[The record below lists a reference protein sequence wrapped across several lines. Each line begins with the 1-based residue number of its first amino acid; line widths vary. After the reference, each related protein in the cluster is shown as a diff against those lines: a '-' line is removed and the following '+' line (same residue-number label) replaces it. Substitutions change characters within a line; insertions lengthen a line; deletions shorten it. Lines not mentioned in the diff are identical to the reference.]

1 MKMKKQYIIP
11 VTELIVVNLQDS
23 VLEDLP
29 IGDPSDVG
37 TGMDSNIG
45 SLEIEDDAFDSPTS
59 KSLWD

>member
-1 MKMKKQYIIP
+1 MKKQYIKPI
-11 VTELIVVNLQDS
+11 TELVIVNLQDS
-23 VLEDLP
+23 LLENLP

-45 SLEIEDDAFDSPTS
+45 SLDLEDDEFDKPTS

>member
-1 MKMKKQYIIP
+1 MKKQYITP

-23 VLEDLP
+23 VLENLP
-29 IGDPSDVG
+29 IGEPSDVG

-45 SLEIEDDAFDSPTS
+45 SLDLEDDEFEAPTS

>member
-1 MKMKKQYIIP
+1 MKKQYIKPI
-11 VTELIVVNLQDS
+11 TELVIVNLQDS
-23 VLEDLP
+23 LLENLP

-45 SLEIEDDAFDSPTS
+45 SLDLEDDEFDNPTS

>member
-1 MKMKKQYIIP
+1 MKKQYIIP

-29 IGDPSDVG
+29 IGEPSDVG

-45 SLEIEDDAFDSPTS
+45 SLDLEDDEFDAPTS

>member
-1 MKMKKQYIIP
+1 MKKKYIIP
-11 VTELIVVNLQDS
+11 ITELVVVNLQDS
-23 VLEDLP
+23 LLEDLP

-45 SLEIEDDAFDSPTS
+45 SMDLEDDAYDLPTS

>member
-1 MKMKKQYIIP
+1 MKKQYITP

-45 SLEIEDDAFDSPTS
+45 SFDLEDDEFEAPTS

>member
-1 MKMKKQYIIP
+1 MKKLYIKPI
-11 VTELIVVNLQDS
+11 TELVVVNLQDS

-45 SLEIEDDAFDSPTS
+45 SIDLEEDMDDLPTS

>member
-1 MKMKKQYIIP
+1 MKKQYITP

-23 VLEDLP
+23 VLENLP

-45 SLEIEDDAFDSPTS
+45 SLDLEDDEFEAPTS

>member
-1 MKMKKQYIIP
+1 MKKSYIIP
-11 VTELIVVNLQDS
+11 VTELVAINLQDS
-23 VLEDLP
+23 LLEDLP

-45 SLEIEDDAFDSPTS
+45 SMDLEDDANGLPTS